1 MTSNIAGR
9 VSEMRESKSEK
20 RDMSS
25 VEFAQYALRE
35 RIAPP
40 GAGVNVSDRIRI
52 AARRLGWGYS
62 RTRDAWYAD
71 PRISISAD
79 ELRAI
84 ENTTGLRYARQ
95 EYAELNEIICRADA
109 LLDGPDS
116 DFYRPFVD
124 AVRAMARAFDRTG
137 TPGE

>member
-1 MTSNIAGR
+1 
-9 VSEMRESKSEK
+9 
-20 RDMSS
+20 MSS
-25 VEFAQYALRE
+25 VEFVQDALRYHV
-35 RIAPP
+35 APP
-40 GAGVNVSDRIRI
+40 GAGVNIRDRIRV

-84 ENTTGLRYARQ
+84 EKTTGLHYGRQ
-95 EYAELNEIICRADA
+95 EVASINEIIARADA
-109 LLDGPDS
+109 LLDGNEA

-124 AVRAMARAFDRTG
+124 AVRAMARAFNR
-137 TPGE
+137 PGIEK